1 MMEENWINIEGDLL
15 KIRDLPEQLNELN
28 LMPIFLRRYFE
39 RKFINNIQVDKE
51 EQILFQ
57 QKFMQKE
64 GIKNKDELANW
75 LKNNSISEM
84 EISKNLY
91 LNLKLEKFKR
101 AKFDD
106 KVEDIF
112 LKSKKNLDRVTY
124 SLLRVKTKTKAS
136 ELFIRLSEEEATFPE
151 LASKYSEGVEQVLHG
166 LVGPMELGKVNP
178 TIAERLLSSTPGQ
191 LWPPFELEGWWIL
204 IRFERLIPASLNENM
219 RDRIINELYEISIR
233 DKIKHSL
240 DQLNDTDP
248 K

>member
-1 MMEENWINIEGDLL
+1 MEENWINIEGDLL
-15 KIRDLPEQLNELN
+15 KIGDLPQQLKDLN

-39 RKFINNIQVDKE
+39 RKFINDIKVDKE

-75 LKNNSISEM
+75 LKINSISEK
-84 EISKNLY
+84 EISKQLY
-91 LNLKLEKFKR
+91 INLKLEKFKR
-101 AKFDD
+101 TTFDD

-112 LKSKKNLDRVTY
+112 LNTKKNLDRVTY
-124 SLLRVKTKTKAS
+124 SLLRVKSKTKAS
-136 ELFIRLSEEEATFPE
+136 ELFIRLSEEESTFPE

-178 TIAERLLSSTPGQ
+178 NIAERLLSSSPGQ
-191 LWPPFELEGWWIL
+191 LWPPFESEGWWIL
-204 IRFERLIPASLNENM
+204 IRFERLISASLNEMM

-233 DKIKHSL
+233 DKIKNSL
-240 DQLNDTDP
+240 DQLNSNDQ